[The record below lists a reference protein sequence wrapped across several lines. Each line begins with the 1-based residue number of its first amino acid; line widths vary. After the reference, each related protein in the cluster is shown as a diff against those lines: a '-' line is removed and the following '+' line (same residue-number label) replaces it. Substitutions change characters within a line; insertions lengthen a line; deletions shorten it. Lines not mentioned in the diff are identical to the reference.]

1 MPHSPEAIDSPPVSQ
16 PSSPLG
22 MQPWSREEDAVL
34 LRHALHCGTKQ
45 WGELGRSGQ
54 LNRSNKSCCNRYIF
68 LRRKF
73 THRFRESCLRNHLG
87 GAAFLQHASSDG
99 DSQPI
104 FCPDFQ
110 LQQQRSEGVCSAAL
124 AFGGLSFDECTA
136 VFFAP
141 NARCCRQTA
150 SLNLSSVASP
160 PPPSQAAVS
169 ATAAAFIAE
178 FPGSHEAF
186 PVAAASNAAQ
196 RHALKRPRDECPT
209 LGATQQPLLGGR
221 ESWLMREGVVRE
233 GVVREGVVREGVV
246 PGGIVRGGVACST
259 ERRHESVAE
268 QFEQQGESSR
278 VQQQA
283 ADEALLEALL
293 QQEHRQQQP
302 GGARSR
308 AQWVFWPRVGSESAL
323 PDDVLLGFSSDEPA
337 FKQRAALSAPPPTQ
351 PHAPPPAP
359 MPSQLAAL
367 PSCAS
372 FFGDSTP
379 CRGNFAPC
387 IGDFAVHREEWLRV
401 ASESALPDDVLLG
414 LCCEVPAST
423 QRAAL
428 SAPAPAQPFTAPMP
442 SPLAGLPGP
451 TPGCTSRC
459 LTAMLAWS
467 TCGTQEQEYLDAC
480 INMLGNINNTD
491 NMNNTDNTD
500 NTDKHSDKDS
510 GALFLDTP
518 VAHVLLGGSALTVP
532 LTSGPQAERPAAPG
546 SAGTAP
552 RAAGTAPRAAGTAPR
567 AAGTALPEWAEEQG
581 GTGEGGA
588 ERHRQ
593 QQYLAQEGVL
603 AQWKPRQYLELDRM
617 LSLPPQQPQLVSQ
630 PPPQLLPKPLLQL
643 PISASWLPVPSQH
656 PRAPLNAHS
665 TLRGSHM

>member
-1 MPHSPEAIDSPPVSQ
+1 MPHSPEAINSPPVSQ

-22 MQPWSREEDAVL
+22 MQPWSREVGCEAVSRKERL
-34 LRHALHCGTKQ
+34 EENHSQLMMATLSFPSLTPTAGGRGAAPPRAALRH
-45 WGELGRSGQ
+45 E
-54 LNRSNKSCCNRYIF
+54 
-68 LRRKF
+68 
-73 THRFRESCLRNHLG
+73 
-87 GAAFLQHASSDG
+87 
-99 DSQPI
+99 
-104 FCPDFQ
+104 
-110 LQQQRSEGVCSAAL
+110 
-124 AFGGLSFDECTA
+124 A
-136 VFFAP
+136 VG
-141 NARCCRQTA
+141 
-150 SLNLSSVASP
+150 P
-160 PPPSQAAVS
+160 PPPSQTASVS

-178 FPGSHEAF
+178 FPVSHEAF
-186 PVAAASNAAQ
+186 PVAAASNAA
-196 RHALKRPRDECPT
+196 RRRALKRPRDECPT

-221 ESWLMREGVVRE
+221 ESWLVRGGVVRGGVVRGGVVRGGVVREGVVREGVVRE

-259 ERRHESVAE
+259 ERRHQSVAE

-308 AQWVFWPRVGSESAL
+308 AQRVFWPRVGSESAL
-323 PDDVLLGFSSDEPA
+323 PGDVLLGFSSDEPA

-351 PHAPPPAP
+351 PHAPLPAP

-379 CRGNFAPC
+379 CCGNFALC
-387 IGDFAVHREEWLRV
+387 IRDFAVHREEWLRI

-459 LTAMLAWS
+459 LTAMLAGS

-491 NMNNTDNTD
+491 
-500 NTDKHSDKDS
+500 KHSDKDN

-552 RAAGTAPRAAGTAPR
+552 RAAGTA
-567 AAGTALPEWAEEQG
+567 LPEWAEEQG
-581 GTGEGGA
+581 GTLEGGA
-588 ERHRQ
+588 EWHRQ
-593 QQYLAQEGVL
+593 QQYLAQEGMSG
-603 AQWKPRQYLELDRM
+603 P
-617 LSLPPQQPQLVSQ
+617 
-630 PPPQLLPKPLLQL
+630 
-643 PISASWLPVPSQH
+643 
-656 PRAPLNAHS
+656 
-665 TLRGSHM
+665 

>member
-1 MPHSPEAIDSPPVSQ
+1 MPHSHEAIDSPPVSQ

-87 GAAFLQHASSDG
+87 GAAFLQHASSDT

-104 FCPDFQ
+104 FCQDFQ
-110 LQQQRSEGVCSAAL
+110 QQQQQQQQQQRSGGVCSAAL

-136 VFFAP
+136 VLFAP

-160 PPPSQAAVS
+160 PPPSQPASVS

-178 FPGSHEAF
+178 FPVSHEAF

-196 RHALKRPRDECPT
+196 RRALKRPRDECPT

-221 ESWLMREGVVRE
+221 ES
-233 GVVREGVVREGVV
+233 
-246 PGGIVRGGVACST
+246 CT
-259 ERRHESVAE
+259 ERRHQSVAE

-308 AQWVFWPRVGSESAL
+308 AQRVFWPRVGSESAL

-351 PHAPPPAP
+351 PHAPLPAP
-359 MPSQLAAL
+359 MPSQLAAR
-367 PSCAS
+367 PICAS

-379 CRGNFAPC
+379 CRANFAPC

-428 SAPAPAQPFTAPMP
+428 SAPPPAQPFTAPMP

-459 LTAMLAWS
+459 LTAMLAGS
-467 TCGTQEQEYLDAC
+467 T
-480 INMLGNINNTD
+480 
-491 NMNNTDNTD
+491 
-500 NTDKHSDKDS
+500 DKDS

-518 VAHVLLGGSALTVP
+518 VAHVLLGGGALTVP

-546 SAGTAP
+546 S
-552 RAAGTAPRAAGTAPR
+552 AGTAPR

-603 AQWKPRQYLELDRM
+603 AQWKSRSHMQAPMQPRPAM
-617 LSLPPQQPQLVSQ
+617 LQQPFTTGGALPALCSPILPP
-630 PPPQLLPKPLLQL
+630 LPDMAVT
-643 PISASWLPVPSQH
+643 SGGDAMS
-656 PRAPLNAHS
+656 
-665 TLRGSHM
+665 

>member
-1 MPHSPEAIDSPPVSQ
+1 
-16 PSSPLG
+16 

-73 THRFRESCLRNHLG
+73 TDRFRESCLGNHLG

-104 FCPDFQ
+104 FCQDFQ
-110 LQQQRSEGVCSAAL
+110 QQQRPEGVCSAAL

-160 PPPSQAAVS
+160 PPPSQTASVS

-178 FPGSHEAF
+178 FPVSHEAF
-186 PVAAASNAAQ
+186 PVAAASNAA
-196 RHALKRPRDECPT
+196 RRRALKRPRDECPT

-221 ESWLMREGVVRE
+221 ESWLVRGGVVRGGVVRGGVVREGVVREGVVRE

-246 PGGIVRGGVACST
+246 PGGIVRGWVACST
-259 ERRHESVAE
+259 ERRHQSVAE

-283 ADEALLEALL
+283 ADEVLLEALL

-308 AQWVFWPRVGSESAL
+308 AQRVFWPRVGSESAL
-323 PDDVLLGFSSDEPA
+323 PGDVLLGFSSNEPA

-351 PHAPPPAP
+351 PHAPLPAP

-379 CRGNFAPC
+379 CCGNFAPC
-387 IGDFAVHREEWLRV
+387 IRDFAVHREEWLRI

-414 LCCEVPAST
+414 LCCEVPTST

-459 LTAMLAWS
+459 LTAMLAGS

-480 INMLGNINNTD
+480 INMLGNINNS
-491 NMNNTDNTD
+491 
-500 NTDKHSDKDS
+500 DKHSDKDN
-510 GALFLDTP
+510 GTLFLDTP
-518 VAHVLLGGSALTVP
+518 VAHVLLGGGALTVP

-552 RAAGTAPRAAGTAPR
+552 RAAGTA
-567 AAGTALPEWAEEQG
+567 LPEWAEEQG
-581 GTGEGGA
+581 GTLEGGA
-588 ERHRQ
+588 EWHRQ
-593 QQYLAQEGVL
+593 QQYLAQEGMSG
-603 AQWKPRQYLELDRM
+603 P
-617 LSLPPQQPQLVSQ
+617 
-630 PPPQLLPKPLLQL
+630 
-643 PISASWLPVPSQH
+643 
-656 PRAPLNAHS
+656 
-665 TLRGSHM
+665 